1 MGLSNWIKQVLGK
14 PADADV
20 AADAGAPVAQP
31 GPPPLATAV
40 TIEDWRALSIVAAQ
54 SLVPDDVEG
63 LWAEV
68 QLALTE
74 PALYHSR
81 FTDDL
86 ENRGIFDA
94 QGVRPWLAL
103 VDGLQRRGQN
113 CELDWK
119 LDMGD
124 LVWNLKQLKSVQQQ
138 AISLDA
144 LEESEAE
151 GFDALQEAGS
161 FLQTQGLA
169 LLSFDIDSDSY
180 PLSVVDNSAVEPLLG
195 LAQRLRQ
202 KLDCLQK

>member
-20 AADAGAPVAQP
+20 AADAGAAVAQP

-54 SLVPDDVEG
+54 ALVPDDVEG

-86 ENRGIFDA
+86 ENRGIYDA

>member
-86 ENRGIFDA
+86 EDRGIYDA

>member
-54 SLVPDDVEG
+54 SLVPDDVED

-68 QLALTE
+68 QWALTE

>member
-1 MGLSNWIKQVLGK
+1 MGLSNWIKQALGK
-14 PADADV
+14 PADAQAAAPEQASV
-20 AADAGAPVAQP
+20 AKPAPLPAQ
-31 GPPPLATAV
+31 GAV
-40 TIEDWRALSIVAAQ
+40 TIEDWRALSIVVAQ
-54 SLVPDDVEG
+54 ALVPDDVDG
-63 LWAEV
+63 LWTEV

-86 ENRGIFDA
+86 ENRGIYGA
-94 QGVRPWLAL
+94 EGVRPWLAL

-113 CELDWK
+113 CEFDWK
-119 LDMGD
+119 LDMDD
-124 LVWNLKQLKSVQQQ
+124 LVWNLKQLKSMQQ
-138 AISLDA
+138 AAVPLDVLA
-144 LEESEAE
+144 ASEAD

-195 LAQRLRQ
+195 LAQRLGQRLHWLH
-202 KLDCLQK
+202 K